1 MRVLFSKIH
10 CPSFICF
17 CKPSPHIYTPG
28 PPKLENTPH
37 VPPKLVSVPEA
48 SDQLPGLIKVTEET
62 LDGQQHP
69 TEHCRKSCLKKPNSD
84 SAAPI
89 PNEEQKKKVQWMDFL
104 GKELA
109 TVREFESRLAFSL
122 SLSLFFICR
131 FFVLI
136 FFQVEFLY

>member
-1 MRVLFSKIH
+1 MRVLFCKIH

-28 PPKLENTPH
+28 PLKLENTPH
-37 VPPKLVSVPEA
+37 VPSQLVSVPEA
-48 SDQLPGLIKVTEET
+48 SDQLPGQIKVSEEA

-69 TEHCRKSCLKKPNSD
+69 PENCRKSSLKKPNAD

-89 PNEEQKKKVQWMDFL
+89 PNEEQKKRVQWMDFL
-104 GKELA
+104 GKELVA
-109 TVREFESRLAFSL
+109 VKEFESRLAFYL

-131 FFVLI
+131 FFC
-136 FFQVEFLY
+136 FNFSH